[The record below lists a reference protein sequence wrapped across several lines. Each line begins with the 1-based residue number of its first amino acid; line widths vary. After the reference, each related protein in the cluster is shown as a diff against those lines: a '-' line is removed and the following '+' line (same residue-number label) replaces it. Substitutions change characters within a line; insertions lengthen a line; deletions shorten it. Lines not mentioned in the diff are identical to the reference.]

1 MNCAK
6 IHLCH
11 PFYTTRLYREYI
23 ENRLEDS
30 FEVVIMSSRVDR
42 INSSIRDFETVPGV
56 EGAALVSLDGLM
68 ISSALPES
76 EQERVAA
83 ISAAM
88 LSLGEKATTELDRGD
103 LLELYVK
110 GDKGYTL
117 LTSVGDS
124 ALLLVLAKVDA
135 QLGLIFVD
143 MKRMSEKLEEIL

>member
-1 MNCAK
+1 
-6 IHLCH
+6 
-11 PFYTTRLYREYI
+11 
-23 ENRLEDS
+23 
-30 FEVVIMSSRVDR
+30 MSSRVDR

-88 LSLGEKATTELDRGD
+88 LSLGEKATGELDRGN
-103 LLELYVK
+103 LMEIYVK
-110 GDKGYTL
+110 GDRGYSL
-117 LTSVGDS
+117 MTSVGDS

-135 QLGLIFVD
+135 QLGLIFMD
-143 MKRMSEKLEEIL
+143 MQRMAESLLEIL

>member
-1 MNCAK
+1 
-6 IHLCH
+6 
-11 PFYTTRLYREYI
+11 
-23 ENRLEDS
+23 
-30 FEVVIMSSRVDR
+30 MSSRVDK
-42 INSSIRDFETVPGV
+42 INAAIRDFETVPGV

-88 LSLGEKATTELDRGD
+88 LSLGEKATNELDRGN
-103 LLELYVK
+103 LLEIYVK

-117 LTSVGDS
+117 MISVGES
-124 ALLLVLAKVDA
+124 ALLLVLAKADA

-143 MKRMSEKLEEIL
+143 MKRMSDNLLDIL

>member
-1 MNCAK
+1 M
-6 IHLCH
+6 
-11 PFYTTRLYREYI
+11 
-23 ENRLEDS
+23 
-30 FEVVIMSSRVDR
+30 VINLGEGICMSSRVDK
-42 INSSIRDFETVPGV
+42 INQAIRDFETVPGV

-88 LSLGEKATTELDRGD
+88 LSLGEKATGELDRGN
-103 LLELYVK
+103 LQEIYVK

-117 LTSVGDS
+117 LISVGDS
-124 ALLLVLAKVDA
+124 ALLLVLAKADA

-143 MKRMSEKLEEIL
+143 MIRMAQNLLEIL